1 MDEGAGTVSDE
12 ATLSATMGTG
22 STIDLDESNFVA
34 VDLDDFSMQ
43 VGSLATLDMDETDI
57 EVDDD
62 IGTIDLDFDANS
74 TFEGIADV
82 ESLELAPHCKSRWV
96 PSLSSLK
103 QLIMW

>member
-1 MDEGAGTVSDE
+1 
-12 ATLSATMGTG
+12 
-22 STIDLDESNFVA
+22 
-34 VDLDDFSMQ
+34 MQ

-82 ESLELAPHCKSRWV
+82 EVAGVGTTLQITMGAESEFPQATDYVVVDIAGGSDAGRV
-96 PSLSSLK
+96 
-103 QLIMW
+103 